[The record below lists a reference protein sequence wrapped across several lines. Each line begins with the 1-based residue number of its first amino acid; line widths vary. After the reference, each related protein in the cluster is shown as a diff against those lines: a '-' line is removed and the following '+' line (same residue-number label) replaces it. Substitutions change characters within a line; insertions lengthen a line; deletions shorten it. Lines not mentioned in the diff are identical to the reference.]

1 MTDVFKRKGASTFK
15 VQFVGFVELI
25 EEYDADKIIP
35 GSPNDMACTKQ
46 STCVKGV
53 TDDGKTV
60 VIPLMEFLNFYEPAD
75 APLNET
81 LAIVDKLSNI
91 IGPGEG
97 NDEVSDLTYS
107 TTSKQKNDGRTA

>member
-1 MTDVFKRKGASTFK
+1 MTDVFKRKGTSTFK
-15 VQFVGFVELI
+15 VQFAGFVELI
-25 EEYDADKIIP
+25 EEHDADNIIP
-35 GSPNDMACTKQ
+35 GSPSDINCAKH

-60 VIPLMEFLNFYEPAD
+60 AIPLMEFLNFYEPAD
-75 APLNET
+75 TPLNET

-97 NDEVSDLTYS
+97 CDEVSDLTYS
-107 TTSKQKNDGRTA
+107 TTNKQKNDGRAA